1 MIGVV
6 LAAAAAAVAAV
17 DRLLAFA
24 VTRRV
29 ARRIGAVAGADRP
42 PRVRVSGPSF
52 LTQLIGGRFRQV
64 EVTVGTFAVNG
75 LEFAGLEASLSEVRA
90 PARWLLAGDGLTAGG
105 VTATAFIPL
114 TALAER
120 LPSGLSLG
128 AQDGDLRIFGTVA
141 LVPVWGRLAVRAERQ
156 RLRFT
161 PLVTGRLPAPLGF
174 VISVP
179 GLPGRLGIMSVRV
192 TAAGL
197 EVSLRGT
204 DVVLAAPGH
213 GG

>member
-1 MIGVV
+1 MIGVI
-6 LAAAAAAVAAV
+6 LAAVAAV
-17 DRLLAFA
+17 AGADRLLAFA

-29 ARRIGAVAGADRP
+29 SRRIGAVAGADRP

-52 LTQLIGGRFRQV
+52 LTQLIGGRFRRV
-64 EVTVGTFAVNG
+64 EVTVGTLAVNG
-75 LEFAGLEASLSEVRA
+75 LELVGLAASLSDVRA
-90 PARWLLAGDGLTAGG
+90 SARWLPAGDGLTAGR
-105 VTATAFIPL
+105 VTATALIPL

-120 LPSGLSLG
+120 LPSGLRLQ
-128 AQDGDLRIFGTVA
+128 AHDGDLRIFGTIA
-141 LVPVWGRLAVRAERQ
+141 LVPVWGRLAVSAERQ

-179 GLPGRLGIMSVRV
+179 GLPGRLGIISVRV

-204 DVVLAAPGH
+204 DVVLAAPGQ